1 MAANLWA
8 TFGSSGPSDASV
20 LRGFAGDGNTV
31 RVARRVDE
39 RINVATPMAEMQST
53 SHRTPAGGGK
63 DASAGVCS
71 PRWDTALLWP
81 RSSVGQQSAH
91 RIAVVPPSDPVA
103 ILSATG
109 PNQNWRFT
117 ELNRLGYTEGK
128 NLILVERYSGE
139 GRADT

>member
-1 MAANLWA
+1 MSRRIWRP
-8 TFGSSGPSDASV
+8 TCGRPSVLRGLLTPAY

-71 PRWDTALLWP
+71 PRWDSPIVAAVKRGPTERASDRGGSAIRSGRYSQCDWPKSKLAFHRAEPTRIHGRQEPNTGRTLLW
-81 RSSVGQQSAH
+81 
-91 RIAVVPPSDPVA
+91 
-103 ILSATG
+103 
-109 PNQNWRFT
+109 
-117 ELNRLGYTEGK
+117 
-128 NLILVERYSGE
+128 
-139 GRADT
+139 